1 MELIDIVEK
10 RLESHYPEVDQ
21 HLKDNDFTVSAAFS
35 PLFITLYIYQIEHF
49 YAMRIFEMFILD
61 GEEALLRV
69 LYRMLDLKK
78 DKICEMKE
86 VALIMYLRTDIINE
100 CIAEHGIA
108 NLLDA

>member
-1 MELIDIVEK
+1 
-10 RLESHYPEVDQ
+10 
-21 HLKDNDFTVSAAFS
+21 
-35 PLFITLYIYQIEHF
+35 
-49 YAMRIFEMFILD
+49 MRIFEMFILD

-78 DKICEMKE
+78 EKICTKKE
-86 VALIMYLRTDIINE
+86 VELIIYLRTAIIEE